1 LGASLK
7 VAGISFGMLI
17 VGMVAEVPA
26 NNWPGVAMAAA
37 MAPAPAGVMR
47 KFRRE
52 VRGSDFESVFSF
64 MELLL

>member
-1 LGASLK
+1 
-7 VAGISFGMLI
+7 
-17 VGMVAEVPA
+17 
-26 NNWPGVAMAAA
+26 MAAA
-37 MAPAPAGVMR
+37 IAPAPAGVMR